1 MNQEEHCP
9 WGLEQM
15 QSIHHLQHFKARQK
29 VIVQAVLAEQ
39 KYQKIVARIDP
50 EALRLIST
58 SFSRVSLEAALE
70 RAAQI
75 TNMIQE
81 VEKPLSAEES
91 DRVITVDDLQP
102 LKACANHQTPPGTG
116 GVGPVRKRPRIVSL
130 QA

>member
-1 MNQEEHCP
+1 
-9 WGLEQM
+9 M